1 MSATHLYVK
10 TKQNTLHILEVY
22 ISNSLKICLKMQLLF
37 RLSVMSY
44 SFWPHDYS
52 MPGFPVYHYLP
63 KLAQTH
69 VHWVGDAIQ
78 SSRPLSSPSPPALN
92 LSQHQGIFQWVSSL
106 HQVARVL
113 DLHFIF
119 SPSSEYSGLVS
130 FSIDWVDLL
139 AVQGALKSL
148 LQYHSSKASIFS
160 AQPSLWPNSHIHTW
174 LQEKPQLWLYR
185 SL

>member
-1 MSATHLYVK
+1 MCATHLYLK

-37 RLSVMSY
+37 SHSVMSD
-44 SFWPHDYS
+44 SLWPHDYS
-52 MPGFPVYHYLP
+52 TPGFPVYHYLP

-78 SSRPLSSPSPPALN
+78 SSRLLSSPSSAFN

-119 SPSSEYSGLVS
+119 SPSSEYSGLIY
-130 FSIDWVDLL
+130 FSIDWVDPL

-174 LQEKPQLWLYR
+174 PQEKPQLWLYG

>member
-1 MSATHLYVK
+1 
-10 TKQNTLHILEVY
+10 
-22 ISNSLKICLKMQLLF
+22 MQLLF
-37 RLSVMSY
+37 SHSIMSVSL
-44 SFWPHDYS
+44 WPHDCS
-52 MPGFPVYHYLP
+52 TPGVPVYHYLP
-63 KLAQTH
+63 KFAQTH

-78 SSRPLSSPSPPALN
+78 SSLPLLSPSSPAFN
-92 LSQHQGIFQWVSSL
+92 LSQHQGLFHWISSL
-106 HQVARVL
+106 HLVARVL

-119 SPSSEYSGLVS
+119 SPSSEYSGLTS
-130 FSIDWVDLL
+130 FNIDWVDLL

-148 LQYHSSKASIFS
+148 LQYHNSKASIFS